1 MTTFWIICALLL
13 VVAVLFMVLP
23 LWRKSVK
30 ENQVLRDV
38 ANLEIFRDQI
48 AEMDADLRNGLLTHE
63 LHEQGKRELQTRLL
77 EEVQTTGQE
86 TQTLAR
92 NPHKAVAI
100 ALAVF
105 VPLIAVGLY
114 LKIGNPN
121 AFLAPSEQSNAGGF
135 ATAKSEAALKQL
147 EDKVAQNPQDTES
160 MGMLARTYAEQERFV
175 DAVKVYSK
183 LTQIIPNDAQ
193 LWADFADA
201 LAMTNGQSLA
211 GHPTLLINKAL
222 ALNPK
227 NPKALALAGSAAMGR
242 GEFAAAIKYWD
253 DLIKMLPENSDD
265 AKMINNGIQQARA
278 AIAQGKG
285 VITGM
290 PPSATANSAQP
301 AGSEE
306 SNPTASGK
314 EGITGTVTLTSAM
327 KSNANPDDT
336 VFILARATEGPPMP
350 LAVMRKQVRDLP
362 LQFTLDDSMAMAPQ
376 MKISNFDKVMV
387 VARISKSGQPMPQS
401 GDVQGMSQPI
411 KPGTHGVKISIDT
424 LVK

>member
-1 MTTFWIICALLL
+1 
-13 VVAVLFMVLP
+13 
-23 LWRKSVK
+23 
-30 ENQVLRDV
+30 
-38 ANLEIFRDQI
+38 
-48 AEMDADLRNGLLTHE
+48 
-63 LHEQGKRELQTRLL
+63 
-77 EEVQTTGQE
+77 
-86 TQTLAR
+86 
-92 NPHKAVAI
+92 
-100 ALAVF
+100 
-105 VPLIAVGLY
+105 
-114 LKIGNPN
+114 
-121 AFLAPSEQSNAGGF
+121 
-135 ATAKSEAALKQL
+135 
-147 EDKVAQNPQDTES
+147 

-183 LTQIIPNDAQ
+183 LTQLISNDAQ

-211 GHPTLLINKAL
+211 GHPTLLLNKAL

-253 DLIKMLPENSDD
+253 DLLKLLPENSDD
-265 AKMINNGIQQARA
+265 AKMINDGIQQARA

-285 VITGM
+285 IIKGM
-290 PPSATANSAQP
+290 PPASMANAQP
-301 AGSEE
+301 SGGGDAV
-306 SNPTASGK
+306 PAASGK
-314 EGITGTVTLTSAM
+314 EGITGTVSLTAAM
-327 KSNANPDDT
+327 KSHVNPDDT

-387 VARISKSGQPMPQS
+387 VARISKSGQPMPQT

-411 KPGTHGVKISIDT
+411 KPGTQGVKISIDT

>member
-1 MTTFWIICALLL
+1 
-13 VVAVLFMVLP
+13 
-23 LWRKSVK
+23 
-30 ENQVLRDV
+30 
-38 ANLEIFRDQI
+38 
-48 AEMDADLRNGLLTHE
+48 
-63 LHEQGKRELQTRLL
+63 
-77 EEVQTTGQE
+77 
-86 TQTLAR
+86 
-92 NPHKAVAI
+92 
-100 ALAVF
+100 
-105 VPLIAVGLY
+105 
-114 LKIGNPN
+114 
-121 AFLAPSEQSNAGGF
+121 
-135 ATAKSEAALKQL
+135 
-147 EDKVAQNPQDTES
+147 
-160 MGMLARTYAEQERFV
+160 V

-253 DLIKMLPENSDD
+253 DLLKLLPENSDD
-265 AKMINNGIQQARA
+265 AKMINDGIQQART

-285 VITGM
+285 IIKGM
-290 PPSATANSAQP
+290 PPAAQP
-301 AGSEE
+301 PGGGDAV
-306 SNPTASGK
+306 PAASGK
-314 EGITGTVTLTSAM
+314 EGITGTVSLTAEM
-327 KSNANPDDT
+327 KSHANPDDT

-362 LQFTLDDSMAMAPQ
+362 VQFTLDDSMAMAPQ

-401 GDVQGMSQPI
+401 GDVQGMSQAI
-411 KPGTHGVKISIDT
+411 KPGTHGVKINIDT

>member
-13 VVAVLFMVLP
+13 VVAVLFVVLP

-48 AEMDADLRNGLLTHE
+48 AEMEADLRNGLLTHE
-63 LHEQGKRELQTRLL
+63 LYEQGKRELQSRLL
-77 EEVQTTGQE
+77 EEVKYAVEE

-92 NPHKAVAI
+92 NPHKTLAI
-100 ALAVF
+100 VLAVL
-105 VPLIAVGLY
+105 VPLISIGLY

-121 AFLAPSEQSNAGGF
+121 AFLLQTEQTAAGGF

-147 EDKVAQNPQDTES
+147 EDKVSQNPQDTES
-160 MGMLARTYAEQERFV
+160 MGLLARTYAEQERFA

-183 LTQIIPNDAQ
+183 LTQLIPNDAQ

-201 LAMTNGQSLA
+201 LAMTNGQSLV
-211 GHPTLLINKAL
+211 GHPTLLLNKAL

-253 DLIKMLPENSDD
+253 DLLKLLPENSDD

-278 AIAQGKG
+278 ALAQGKG
-285 VITGM
+285 GM
-290 PPSATANSAQP
+290 PPAAMANNAQTAGASESMPAASA
-301 AGSEE
+301 
-306 SNPTASGK
+306 K
-314 EGITGTVTLTSAM
+314 EAISGTVTLTEAM
-327 KSNANPDDT
+327 KSHASPDDT
-336 VFILARATEGPPMP
+336 VFILARAAEGPPMP

-376 MKISNFDKVMV
+376 MRISGFDKVMV

-401 GDVQGMSQPI
+401 GDVQGMSQPV
-411 KPGTHGVKISIDT
+411 KPGTHGLKINIDT

>member
-1 MTTFWIICALLL
+1 MTTFWMICALLL
-13 VVAVLFMVLP
+13 VVAVLFIVLP

-48 AEMDADLRNGLLTHE
+48 AEMDADLRNGLLTPE
-63 LHEQGKRELQTRLL
+63 LHEQGIRELQSRLL
-77 EEVQTTGQE
+77 EEVQTTEQE
-86 TQTLAR
+86 PRTLAR

-100 ALAVF
+100 VLAVF

-114 LKIGNPN
+114 MKIGNPN
-121 AFLAPSEQSNAGGF
+121 AFMTPSEQSNAGGF

-253 DLIKMLPENSDD
+253 DLLKLLPENSDD
-265 AKMINNGIQQARA
+265 AKMINDGIQQART

-285 VITGM
+285 IIKGM
-290 PPSATANSAQP
+290 PPAAQP
-301 AGSEE
+301 PGGGDAV
-306 SNPTASGK
+306 PAASGK
-314 EGITGTVTLTSAM
+314 EGITGTVSLTAEM
-327 KSNANPDDT
+327 KSHANPDDT

-362 LQFTLDDSMAMAPQ
+362 VQFTLDDSMAMAPQ

-401 GDVQGMSQPI
+401 GDVQGMSQAI
-411 KPGTHGVKISIDT
+411 KPGTHGVKINIDT

>member
-13 VVAVLFMVLP
+13 VVAVLFVVLP

-48 AEMDADLRNGLLTHE
+48 AEMEADLRNGLLTHE
-63 LHEQGKRELQTRLL
+63 LYEQGKRELQSRLL
-77 EEVQTTGQE
+77 EEVKYAVEE

-92 NPHKAVAI
+92 NPHKTLAI
-100 ALAVF
+100 VLAVL
-105 VPLIAVGLY
+105 VPLISIGLY

-121 AFLAPSEQSNAGGF
+121 AFLLQTEQTAAGGF

-147 EDKVAQNPQDTES
+147 EDKVSQNPQDTES
-160 MGMLARTYAEQERFV
+160 MGLLARTYAEQERFA

-183 LTQIIPNDAQ
+183 LTQLIPNDAQ

-201 LAMTNGQSLA
+201 LAMTNGQSLV
-211 GHPTLLINKAL
+211 GHPTLLLNKAL

-253 DLIKMLPENSDD
+253 DLLKLLPENSDD

-278 AIAQGKG
+278 ALAQGKG
-285 VITGM
+285 GM
-290 PPSATANSAQP
+290 PPAAMANNAQTAGASESMP
-301 AGSEE
+301 A
-306 SNPTASGK
+306 ASGK
-314 EGITGTVTLTSAM
+314 EAITGTVTLTEAM
-327 KSNANPDDT
+327 KSHASPDDT
-336 VFILARATEGPPMP
+336 VFILARAAEGPPMP

-376 MKISNFDKVMV
+376 MRISGFDKVMV

-401 GDVQGMSQPI
+401 GDVQGMSQPV
-411 KPGTHGVKISIDT
+411 KPGTHGLKINIDT